1 MAYEASIILSSINE
15 INTLPLLV
23 EKIDENAKFSHE
35 FIFVDD
41 NSTDGTRDFIFDY
54 ERSHGNAR
62 HVFNDS
68 KRSLLIAN
76 YQGIKIADGRFILI
90 MDADL
95 QHPPDK
101 LNDIYEKLKEG
112 YDIVVASRYTDGGSP
127 GNRKPLRGLIS
138 RVAGAL
144 AKTYIRN
151 ARNTTDPLS
160 GFFGFKKE
168 LRLNINEQWRGY
180 KTLLFLIASNP
191 NAKIGEIPYKF
202 VERERGES
210 KIVSGLDFMRIYLTE
225 LVLIKRVELRSR
237 IK

>member
-41 NSTDGTRDFIFDY
+41 NSTDGTRDFILDY

-95 QHPPDK
+95 QHPSDK

-151 ARNTTDPLS
+151 ARKTTDPLS

-168 LRLNINEQWRGY
+168 LRLNIDERRRY

-191 NAKIGEIPYKF
+191 NAKIGEIPYTF
-202 VERERGES
+202 VEREKGES
-210 KIVSGLDFMRIYLTE
+210 KIVSGFD
-225 LVLIKRVELRSR
+225 
-237 IK
+237 

>member
-23 EKIDENAKFSHE
+23 EKIDENVKFSHE

-41 NSTDGTRDFIFDY
+41 NSTDGTRDFILDY

-112 YDIVVASRYTDGGSP
+112 YDIVVASRYTYGGSP

-138 RVAGAL
+138 RVAAAL
-144 AKTYIRN
+144 AKTYIKN

-168 LRLNINEQWRGY
+168 LRLNIEEQWRGY

-191 NAKIGEIPYKF
+191 NAKIGEIPYTF
-202 VERERGES
+202 VEREKGES

-225 LVLIKRVELRSR
+225 LLLIKRVELRSR

>member
-1 MAYEASIILSSINE
+1 
-15 INTLPLLV
+15 
-23 EKIDENAKFSHE
+23 
-35 FIFVDD
+35 
-41 NSTDGTRDFIFDY
+41 
-54 ERSHGNAR
+54 
-62 HVFNDS
+62 
-68 KRSLLIAN
+68 
-76 YQGIKIADGRFILI
+76 

-95 QHPPDK
+95 QHPPDN

-127 GNRKPLRGLIS
+127 GNRKPLRGLILS
-138 RVAGAL
+138 VADVL

-168 LRLNINEQWRGY
+168 LRLNIDERRGY

-191 NAKIGEIPYKF
+191 NAKIGEIPYTF
-202 VERERGES
+202 VERESGES
-210 KIVSGLDFMRIYLTE
+210 KIFSGLDFMGIYLTE